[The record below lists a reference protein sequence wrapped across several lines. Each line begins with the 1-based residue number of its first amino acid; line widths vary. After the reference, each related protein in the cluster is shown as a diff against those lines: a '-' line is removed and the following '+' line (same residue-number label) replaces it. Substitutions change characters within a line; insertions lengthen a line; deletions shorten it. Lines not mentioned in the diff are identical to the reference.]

1 MGGLLGV
8 GGGGQ
13 RVCWP
18 PSQSIGGA
26 GLAEKMFYICYYAM
40 LRHEMKQLLP
50 RVFLPFSC
58 FANTEIKA
66 KMT

>member
-1 MGGLLGV
+1 MGGLLG
-8 GGGGQ
+8 GGGGKGY
-13 RVCWP
+13 VGP
-18 PSQSIGGA
+18 PLKVLGG

-50 RVFLPFSC
+50 RVFFSFSC
-58 FANTEIKA
+58 FANTEIQD